1 MTKDQKFVI
10 GIDYGTLSGRASV
23 IRVSDGL
30 EKGESVIVE
39 YPHAVM
45 DVTLDAADGQ
55 KLPPEFALQDPDDYI
70 EVLRRAVPAAL
81 RDADVTPDQIVGIG
95 IDFTSA
101 TVVAAKA
108 DGTPLCTLPEFRNRP
123 HAWVKLWKH
132 HGAQEQATRIV
143 EVAKERGE
151 SWLGRY
157 GNTISSEL
165 LLPKVLET
173 LEEDREVYDATEVFA
188 NALDWIVW
196 KMTGTLVQSAGDSG
210 YKRMLQD
217 GKYPSR
223 EYLEALNPDFG
234 GVFDEKMSAPVGPL
248 GDKAGELTEEFAD
261 LMGLNPGTAVAVGNI
276 DAHVT
281 AAAVKGVE
289 AGQLT
294 GILGTSAV
302 YVVSGPELREVPGMF
317 GVVDGGIVD
326 GLWGF
331 EGGQTAVGDIFAWF
345 VDHSVPPAYHQA
357 AAKARLGIHEYLT
370 ELASNQQIGEHG
382 LVALDWHNGNRS
394 VLVDSDLSG
403 LMIGTTLTT
412 RPEDQYRALLEST
425 AFGARVIVDTFAEY
439 GVEVN
444 EFVAAGGLLK
454 NKFYMQML
462 SDITRLPV
470 SIATSKHAGALGSA
484 VHAAVAAGEYGS
496 VAEAAE
502 SMGGKVPNAYT
513 PSEKRAA
520 RYDELYSEYLQLH
533 DYFGRGG
540 NEVMH
545 RLKAI
550 RARAAERAAKKADK
564 KAAKKAGSGS

>member
-1 MTKDQKFVI
+1 VTKDQKFVI

-70 EVLRRAVPAAL
+70 EVLKRAVPAAL

-143 EVAKERGE
+143 EVARERGE

-173 LEEDREVYDATEVFA
+173 LEEDREVYDATDVFA

-248 GDKAGELTEEFAD
+248 GGKAGELTEEFAD

-276 DAHVT
+276 DVT
-281 AAAVKGVE
+281 AKG
-289 AGQLT
+289 
-294 GILGTSAV
+294 
-302 YVVSGPELREVPGMF
+302 
-317 GVVDGGIVD
+317 
-326 GLWGF
+326 
-331 EGGQTAVGDIFAWF
+331 
-345 VDHSVPPAYHQA
+345 
-357 AAKARLGIHEYLT
+357 
-370 ELASNQQIGEHG
+370 
-382 LVALDWHNGNRS
+382 
-394 VLVDSDLSG
+394 
-403 LMIGTTLTT
+403 
-412 RPEDQYRALLEST
+412 
-425 AFGARVIVDTFAEY
+425 
-439 GVEVN
+439 
-444 EFVAAGGLLK
+444 
-454 NKFYMQML
+454 
-462 SDITRLPV
+462 
-470 SIATSKHAGALGSA
+470 
-484 VHAAVAAGEYGS
+484 
-496 VAEAAE
+496 
-502 SMGGKVPNAYT
+502 
-513 PSEKRAA
+513 
-520 RYDELYSEYLQLH
+520 
-533 DYFGRGG
+533 
-540 NEVMH
+540 
-545 RLKAI
+545 
-550 RARAAERAAKKADK
+550 
-564 KAAKKAGSGS
+564 